1 MQKAKDLEGDEQ
13 RGRVQ
18 RQQPRPAEESVGRQQ
33 PRPAEESVGTTT
45 PSTKNTGLE
54 STKIMEPKLQMI
66 VNHIKQ
72 YQDRRAQR
80 KPRLV
85 GIHFTDQVSKF
96 NNTHYQ
102 KLLTQTSKTNK
113 QRCQCCHIFD
123 SVRGKKGN
131 RVAVYVCECK
141 EEGVEALKGACNKI
155 MYCPSCWNTM
165 HYKESFERKIDD
177 VEKCLG
183 RQSYSKSTRTK
194 ASSCNASSIGS
205 SRKELQF

>member
-18 RQQPRPAEESVGRQQ
+18 RQQPRP
-33 PRPAEESVGTTT
+33 PAEESVGTTT

-66 VNHIKQ
+66 VNYIKQ

-85 GIHFTDQVSKF
+85 GIHFTEQAKF
-96 NNTHYQ
+96 NNVHYQ
-102 KLLTQTSKTNK
+102 KVLSPTTQTNKPKTY
-113 QRCQCCHIFD
+113 RCQCCHIFD
-123 SVRGKKGN
+123 SVRSKKGN

-155 MYCPSCWNTM
+155 MYCPSCWNAM
-165 HYKESFERKIDD
+165 HYKESFKRKIDD

-205 SRKELQF
+205 SRRELQFL

>member
-1 MQKAKDLEGDEQ
+1 MQKAKDLEGNEQ
-13 RGRVQ
+13 QGRVQ
-18 RQQPRPAEESVGRQQ
+18 RQQ

-72 YQDRRAQR
+72 YQGRRAQR

-96 NNTHYQ
+96 NNTQYQ

-113 QRCQCCHIFD
+113 QRCQCCHIFG
-123 SVRGKKGN
+123 SSRNQKGN
-131 RVAVYVCECK
+131 LQAVYVCECK
-141 EEGVEALKGACNKI
+141 EEGVTALKGACDKT
-155 MYCPSCWNTM
+155 MYCHRCWHTM
-165 HYKESFERKIDD
+165 HYRESFSANIAH
-177 VEKCLG
+177 VEKWLDKQG
-183 RQSYSKSTRTK
+183 SKSTRTK

-205 SRKELQF
+205 SRRELQF